1 MSVAIKSGK
10 KDKDSDG
17 DRDRRAIK
25 GGSTTVSQ
33 VRTRIAQVVWLFFV
47 VAAVFL
53 AVGAL
58 CIALGFEK
66 DNPLVEFF
74 IAGANFF
81 DLNIFSRN
89 NGIKDFTGSNAD
101 VKNALFNW
109 GLGAIMYLIV
119 GKILDRIIR
128 P

>member
-1 MSVAIKSGK
+1 MSVADRAK
-10 KDKDSDG
+10 KDSDSKTEG
-17 DRDRRAIK
+17 GRSVR
-25 GGSTTVSQ
+25 GGSTTVAQ
-33 VRTRIAQVVWLFFV
+33 VRTRVAQVVWLVFV

-58 CIALGFEK
+58 CVALDFNPK
-66 DNPLVEFF
+66 NPLVEFF

-81 DLNIFSRN
+81 DLGIFSRKD
-89 NGIKDFTGSNAD
+89 GIKQFDGSNAD

-109 GLGAIMYLIV
+109 GLGAIVWLVV
-119 GKILDRIIR
+119 GRILDRIVR

>member
-17 DRDRRAIK
+17 DREGRSIK
-25 GGSTTVSQ
+25 GGSTTVAQ
-33 VRTRIAQVVWLFFV
+33 VRTRVAQVVWLFFV

-109 GLGAIMYLIV
+109 GLGAIMWLIV
-119 GKILDRIIR
+119 GKILERIIR

>member
-10 KDKDSDG
+10 KDKDNDSDG
-17 DRDRRAIK
+17 DRRSIK
-25 GGSTTVSQ
+25 GGSTTVAQ
-33 VRTRIAQVVWLFFV
+33 VRTRIAQVVWLLFV

-58 CIALGFEK
+58 CIALGFNDK
-66 DNPLVEFF
+66 NPLVEFV
-74 IAGANFF
+74 IAGADFF
-81 DLNIFSRN
+81 DLDIFSRN

-109 GLGAIMYLIV
+109 GLGAIIWLIV
-119 GKILDRIIR
+119 GKIIDRIIR

>member
-10 KDKDSDG
+10 KDKDNDSDG
-17 DRDRRAIK
+17 DRRSIK
-25 GGSTTVSQ
+25 GGSTTVAQ
-33 VRTRIAQVVWLFFV
+33 VRTRIAQVVWLLFV

-66 DNPLVEFF
+66 DNPLVEFVL
-74 IAGANFF
+74 AGANFF
-81 DLNIFSRN
+81 DLDIFSRN

-109 GLGAIMYLIV
+109 GLGAIIWLIV
-119 GKILDRIIR
+119 GKIIDRIIR